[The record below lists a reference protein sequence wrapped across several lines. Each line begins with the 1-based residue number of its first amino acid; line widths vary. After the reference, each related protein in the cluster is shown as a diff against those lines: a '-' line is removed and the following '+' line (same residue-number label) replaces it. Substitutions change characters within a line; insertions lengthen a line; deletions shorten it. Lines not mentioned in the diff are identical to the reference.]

1 MEKQIRKIIYLIIS
15 LLCFGLLFYFCIIL
29 RIPRTLES
37 LIILLLLFILAIV
50 FFKQYEYEKNS
61 IYLDEASKKIAEL
74 SKIYSTEKE
83 IVDYVSDLMYTN
95 LYKDIS
101 DNDSIVVIDYDES
114 YLLDFYD
121 NLDRLALKQ
130 NKEVDELTLVQ
141 KSACLID
148 SLLGTEAWVLKTI
161 KYIDEIDYS
170 TRSLN
175 IELAIKAGLLFCGHT
190 MEEINENPSYI
201 DFLTAILH
209 EVIEFD
215 RTGDLLVINILV
227 DILQNYKKL

>member
-29 RIPRTLES
+29 RIPRILES
-37 LIILLLLFILAIV
+37 LIIVVLLFILAIV
-50 FFKQYEYEKNS
+50 FFKEYEYEKKS
-61 IYLDEASKKIAEL
+61 IYLDETSKKIAEI

-114 YLLDFYD
+114 YLLNFYD
-121 NLDRLALKQ
+121 NLDRLALNQ

-148 SLLGTEAWVLKTI
+148 SVLGTKAWVLKTI

-175 IELAIKAGLLFCGHT
+175 IELAIKAGLLFCGHPI
-190 MEEINENPSYI
+190 EEINESPSYI
-201 DFLTAILH
+201 DFLTTVLH

-215 RTGDLLVINILV
+215 RVGDLMVINILV
-227 DILQNYKKL
+227 DILQNYNQ

>member
-1 MEKQIRKIIYLIIS
+1 MEKQIRKIIYLVIS
-15 LLCFGLLFYFCIIL
+15 LLYFVLLFYFCIIL

-37 LIILLLLFILAIV
+37 LIILVLLFILAIV

-121 NLDRLALKQ
+121 NLDRLASNQ

-209 EVIEFD
+209 EVIECD
-215 RTGDLLVINILV
+215 RTGDLLVINI
-227 DILQNYKKL
+227 

>member
-1 MEKQIRKIIYLIIS
+1 M
-15 LLCFGLLFYFCIIL
+15 LLFYFCIIL

-37 LIILLLLFILAIV
+37 LIILVLLFILAIV

-121 NLDRLALKQ
+121 NLDRLASNQ

-209 EVIEFD
+209 EVIECD

>member
-1 MEKQIRKIIYLIIS
+1 MEKQIRKIIYLVIS
-15 LLCFGLLFYFCIIL
+15 LLYFVLLFYFCIIL

-37 LIILLLLFILAIV
+37 LIILVLLFILAIV

-121 NLDRLALKQ
+121 NLDRLASNQ

-209 EVIEFD
+209 EVIECD

>member
-1 MEKQIRKIIYLIIS
+1 MEKQIRKIIYLVIS
-15 LLCFGLLFYFCIIL
+15 LLYFVLLFYFCIIL

-37 LIILLLLFILAIV
+37 LIILVLLFILAIV

-121 NLDRLALKQ
+121 NLDRLALNQ

-141 KSACLID
+141 KKCMFNRFVIGNGSM
-148 SLLGTEAWVLKTI
+148 GT
-161 KYIDEIDYS
+161 
-170 TRSLN
+170 
-175 IELAIKAGLLFCGHT
+175 
-190 MEEINENPSYI
+190 
-201 DFLTAILH
+201 
-209 EVIEFD
+209 
-215 RTGDLLVINILV
+215 
-227 DILQNYKKL
+227 

>member
-29 RIPRTLES
+29 RIPRILES
-37 LIILLLLFILAIV
+37 LIIVVLLFILAIV
-50 FFKQYEYEKNS
+50 FFKEYEYEKKS
-61 IYLDEASKKIAEL
+61 IYLDETSKKIAEL

-114 YLLDFYD
+114 YLLNFYD
-121 NLDRLALKQ
+121 NLDRLALNQ

-148 SLLGTEAWVLKTI
+148 SLLGTKAWVLKTI
-161 KYIDEIDYS
+161 KYIDEINYS

-190 MEEINENPSYI
+190 IEEINESPSYI
-201 DFLTAILH
+201 DFLTTVLH

-215 RTGDLLVINILV
+215 RVGDLMVINILV
-227 DILQNYKKL
+227 DILQNYNQ

>member
-1 MEKQIRKIIYLIIS
+1 MEKQIRKIIYLVIS
-15 LLCFGLLFYFCIIL
+15 LLYFGLLFYFCIIL

-37 LIILLLLFILAIV
+37 LIILVLLFILAII
-50 FFKQYEYEKNS
+50 FFKQYECEKNS

-121 NLDRLALKQ
+121 NLDRLASNQ

-201 DFLTAILH
+201 DFLTDILH